1 MPLPEKTMHKKEEI
15 MRRNSW
21 SQAFAFLA
29 FCLPV
34 VFVSAGCG
42 GGSARTSS
50 TPVTGGS
57 TPPTYSQEAAFGI
70 QTLQKWYVQ
79 SSGLYQ
85 SPSGW
90 WETANSMTMLA
101 NYEHVTG
108 DTTYESVLANTFAK
122 AQATHANFINTY
134 DDDEGWW
141 ALALIDAYD
150 LTGNQSYLTMAETI
164 FADIATEWDTTTCG
178 GGVWWEKPSPGVT
191 EYKNAIANELFLTVA
206 ARLANRTT
214 GTASAGYLSWAQEEW
229 TWFKASG
236 MINSQNLIND
246 GLTASTGSACI
257 NNGKTTWTYNQGVIL
272 GGLVELY
279 KADQDPTLLPQAEAI
294 ATTTIASLTTPS
306 GILTEWTISGTDA
319 PQFKG
324 VFMRNLMTL
333 YSALPSTSAQSAQ
346 YKAFAQSNAN
356 SIWTNDQAAGYEF
369 GAHWEGP
376 FDSADATRQSSALDA
391 LVAAAGMK

>member
-1 MPLPEKTMHKKEEI
+1 MRHKKEKI
-15 MRRNSW
+15 MHRNSPTR
-21 SQAFAFLA
+21 SFALLA
-29 FCLPV
+29 FCLSV

-42 GGSARTSS
+42 GGSVSS
-50 TPVTGGS
+50 SSPPVTGGS
-57 TPPTYSQEAAFGI
+57 TTHTYSQEAAFGI

-79 SSGLYQ
+79 SSGLYLA
-85 SPSGW
+85 PSGW
-90 WETANSMTMLA
+90 WETANSMTTLA

-108 DTTYESVLANTFAK
+108 DTAYESVLANTFAK
-122 AQATHANFINTY
+122 AQTTHANFIDSY

-150 LTGNQSYLTMAETI
+150 LTGTQSNLIMAETI
-164 FADIATEWDTTTCG
+164 FADIAAEWDTTTCG
-178 GGVWWEKPSPGVT
+178 GGVWWEKPSSGVT

-206 ARLANRTT
+206 AKLANRNT
-214 GTASAGYLSWAQEEW
+214 GTTSAGYLSWAQEEW

-236 MINSQNLIND
+236 MINPQNLIND
-246 GLTASTGSACI
+246 GLTASTGNACI

-279 KADQDPTLLPQAEAI
+279 KADQDPTLLPQAE
-294 ATTTIASLTTPS
+294 TIANATIANLTTPS
-306 GILTEWTISGTDA
+306 GVLTEWTISGTDA

-324 VFMRNLMTL
+324 VFMRNLMAL
-333 YSALPSTSAQSAQ
+333 YGALPSTSAQSAQ
-346 YKAFAQSNAN
+346 YKAFAETNAN

-391 LVAAAGMK
+391 LVAAAAMQ

>member
-1 MPLPEKTMHKKEEI
+1 MHKKEEI
-15 MRRNSW
+15 MRRKSW
-21 SQAFAFLA
+21 TQAFALLA
-29 FCLPV
+29 FCFPV
-34 VFVSAGCG
+34 VFIPAACG
-42 GGSARTSS
+42 GGNAGSS
-50 TPVTGGS
+50 SNPGS
-57 TPPTYSQEAAFGI
+57 SPTLTYAQKAAYGI
-70 QTLQKWYVQ
+70 QTLQKWYIQ

-85 SPSGW
+85 APSGW
-90 WETANSMTMLA
+90 WQTANSMTMLA

-108 DTTYESVLANTFAK
+108 DTAYEPVLANTFAA
-122 AQATHANFINTY
+122 AQATHANFINAY

-150 LTGNQSYLTMAETI
+150 LTGTQSYLTMAETV
-164 FADIATEWDTTTCG
+164 FANIAAEWDTTTCG
-178 GGVWWEKPSPGVT
+178 GGVWWEKPSSGVT

-206 ARLANRTT
+206 AKLANRTT

-246 GLTASTGSACI
+246 GLTAGTGTTCI

-279 KADQDPTLLPQAEAI
+279 KADQDPALLPQAEAI
-294 ATTTIASLTTPS
+294 ADATIANLITPS
-306 GILTEWTISGTDA
+306 GVLTEWTISGTDA

-324 VFMRNLMTL
+324 VFMRNLMAL
-333 YSALPSTSAQSAQ
+333 YSALPSTSAQIAQ
-346 YKAFAQSNAN
+346 YKAFAETNAN
-356 SIWTNDQAAGYEF
+356 SIWTSDQATGYEF
-369 GAHWEGP
+369 GALWQGP

-391 LVAAAGMK
+391 LVAAAAMQ